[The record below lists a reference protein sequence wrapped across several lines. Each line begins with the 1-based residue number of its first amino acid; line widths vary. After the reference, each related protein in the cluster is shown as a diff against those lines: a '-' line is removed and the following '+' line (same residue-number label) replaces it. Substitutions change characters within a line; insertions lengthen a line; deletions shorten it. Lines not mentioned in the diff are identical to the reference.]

1 MKENNKKAKRMSSFI
16 DSLITIEEMSTMKEV
31 VRFPEEGKYYYYT
44 NWSQKTGNAP
54 NERYFT
60 NNHMSHAG
68 KYLRENENENASVFL
83 NFKRE
88 EVTVIHTEWLAFY
101 EVTPETDLTKLTMAK
116 KKEVLL
122 SAQENREYYVTD
134 YTEIVDLGKIN
145 QCCYSTKEM
154 INYVGKHTGMWS
166 EGWGKNM
173 KQRSYFIKEGRQ
185 VIVEHTPTTAF
196 FRYVPDPYNETC
208 LACKMIGHLA
218 HKCTNEKKRV
228 AYFKE
233 QKPVK
238 EITLGKELVVVRTPI
253 EGKYYEATT
262 WDRKDGHWSAENHY
276 TNETTKRE
284 YVGKYLRHIQQGYG
298 DSADHWAVFLRDDKE
313 IEIEY
318 DYWGKRAFYEVP
330 EQQTQ

>member
-1 MKENNKKAKRMSSFI
+1 MSSFI
-16 DSLITIEEMSTMKEV
+16 DSLITIEDEMSPMQEV
-31 VRFPEEGKYYYYT
+31 VLAPQEGKYYYYT
-44 NWSQKTGNAP
+44 NWSRKTGDAP

-60 NNHMSHAG
+60 NNMMSHAG
-68 KYLRENENENASVFL
+68 KCLREKENKNAWVFL

-88 EVTVIHTEWLAFY
+88 EVTVFHTDRLAFY
-101 EVTPETDLTKLTMAK
+101 EVTPETDLSKLTMAK
-116 KKEVLL
+116 KEEVLL

-145 QCCYSTKEM
+145 QRCYSNKQM

-166 EGWGKNM
+166 DGWGKNM
-173 KQRSYFIKEGRQ
+173 KQRSYFINEGKQ

-196 FRYVPDPYNETC
+196 FRYVPDPYKEIC

-218 HKCTNEKKRV
+218 HKCSDEKKRA
-228 AYFKE
+228 AYRKT

-238 EITLGKELVVVRTPI
+238 EIIQGKELVVVRLPI

-276 TNETTKRE
+276 TYETTKRE
-284 YVGKYLRHIQQGYG
+284 YVGKYLRHIQQGGG
-298 DSADHWAVFLRDDKE
+298 DLADHWAVFLRDGEE
-313 IEIEY
+313 IQIKY
-318 DYWGKRAFYEVP
+318 DCEGKLAWYEVP
-330 EQQTQ
+330 EQTAEQTQ